1 VVDSPGCWLHCA
13 HSRASRTQLGGGGAA
28 VCGSAEVADSARLR
42 RVPRQGERLRALRR
56 VPGPHLEA
64 GRLSAPVVGALLAA
78 RWLRRLQRAPL
89 HHPPLHI
96 NSMPLH
102 YPLRL
107 VALTPKRIPRSKSA
121 RGRGVGG
128 RAGSWVVARC
138 CAMRVRL
145 PSLGLRV
152 QVVRG
157 SVAHAVARGSVA
169 HAVPGPGGGAVGRD
183 RERERESCSRWRC
196 SGGSRSRSSG
206 RSRRTRAS
214 RVRTAHS
221 RL

>member
-1 VVDSPGCWLHCA
+1 MHPSSVLFS
-13 HSRASRTQLGGGGAA
+13 
-28 VCGSAEVADSARLR
+28 R
-42 RVPRQGERLRALRR
+42 RVGCVVFNELLFTTRLYI
-56 VPGPHLEA
+56 E
-64 GRLSAPVVGALLAA
+64 
-78 RWLRRLQRAPL
+78 
-89 HHPPLHI
+89 

-107 VALTPKRIPRSKSA
+107 VALTPKRIPRSKPA

-145 PSLGLRV
+145 PSLRLRV

-169 HAVPGPGGGAVGRD
+169 HAVPGPGGAP
-183 RERERESCSRWRC
+183 
-196 SGGSRSRSSG
+196 
-206 RSRRTRAS
+206 
-214 RVRTAHS
+214 
-221 RL
+221 